1 MTMHNARPM
10 KSGLSRRNVLKIGAA
25 ATALPLLGGR
35 AFAQKATVKAAFV
48 MIGTPDDNGWNF
60 GHDQG
65 RLYMLNELG
74 ADKVET
80 TVVTNVAE
88 GPDSE
93 RVFRELA
100 QQGNDIIF
108 GTSFG
113 FGDYMMKVAK
123 QFPDVKFE
131 WATGYATDKNLSI
144 YNAKFHEGRAVIGTI
159 AGMMSTSGIGAY
171 IGSFPIPEV
180 FMGANAFHLAA
191 RKKNPD
197 FITKVVYVDS
207 WFDPAKEADAARALI
222 DQGVDVITQHTD
234 GPAALQVL
242 EEAINQGKPIV
253 GGFGQGADMSAF
265 APKAHLTA
273 IVDNWGPYYAKAVGS
288 VLDGSWAE
296 GSFWGGIVDGEVV
309 IGDYNERIPA
319 DVVAE
324 AEAVKAGIVD
334 GSIHPFAGPIVD
346 TNGNVQAAE
355 GDIIDDGEFWA
366 AEAWY
371 AEGMEA

>member
-1 MTMHNARPM
+1 MSII
-10 KSGLSRRNVLKIGAA
+10 KRRTILKAGGAA
-25 ATALPLLGGR
+25 AALPLIGQR
-35 AFAQKATVKAAFV
+35 AFAQKQKVKAAYV
-48 MIGTPDDNGWNF
+48 LIGSPDDNGWNF
-60 GHDQG
+60 GHDKG
-65 RLYMLNELG
+65 RQFMVDTLG
-74 ADKVET
+74 ADRVET

-113 FGDYMMKVAK
+113 YGDAMFKVAQ

-131 WATGYATDKNLSI
+131 WATGYKTAANLSI
-144 YNAKFHEGRAVIGTI
+144 YNARFHEGRSVLGTI
-159 AGMMSTSGIGAY
+159 AGAMSETGIGAY

-180 FMGANAFHLAA
+180 VMGINAFHLAA
-191 RKKNPD
+191 RKQNPD
-197 FITKVVYVDS
+197 FITKVVYVNS

-234 GPAALQVL
+234 GPAALQVA
-242 EEAINQGKPIV
+242 EERGII

-273 IVDNWGPYYAKAVGS
+273 ILDIWGPYYVKAVQS
-288 VLDGSWAE
+288 VLEGTWAE
-296 GSFWGGIVDGEVV
+296 GSSWEGLASGEVV
-309 IGDYNERIPA
+309 IGPYNEKIPA
-319 DVVAE
+319 DVVAK
-324 AEAVKAGIVD
+324 AEAVKNGIID
-334 GSIHPFAGPIVD
+334 GSIHPFSGPITDNAGTLQVE
-346 TNGNVQAAE
+346 A

-366 AEAWY
+366 VDWY
-371 AEGMEA
+371 AQGVEA

>member
-1 MTMHNARPM
+1 MTLRNARPM
-10 KSGLSRRNVLKIGAA
+10 NRRTLLKVGGAMAA
-25 ATALPLLGGR
+25 APLLGGR
-35 AFAQKATVKAAFV
+35 AFAQKAKVKAAFV
-48 MIGTPDDNGWNF
+48 LIGTPDDNGWNF

-65 RLYMLNELG
+65 RKYMLDALG

-100 QQGNDIIF
+100 QQGHDIIF

-131 WATGYATDKNLSI
+131 WATGYATDTNLSI

-159 AGMMSTSGIGAY
+159 AGMMSKTGVGAY

-191 RKKNPD
+191 RKQNPD
-197 FITKVVYVDS
+197 FVTKVVYVDS
-207 WFDPAKEADAARALI
+207 WYDPPKEADAARALL

-242 EEAINQGKPIV
+242 EEAIKQGKPVI

-265 APKAHLTA
+265 APEAHLTA
-273 IVDNWGPYYAKAVGS
+273 IIDNWGPYYATAVKD
-288 VLDGSWAE
+288 VLDGTWEESSVWPGIAE
-296 GSFWGGIVDGEVV
+296 GEVV
-309 IGDYNERIPA
+309 IGPYNDKIPA
-319 DVVAE
+319 DVVAA
-324 AEAVKAGIVD
+324 AEEVKAGIVA
-334 GSIHPFAGPIVD
+334 GTYHPFAGPVVD

>member
-1 MTMHNARPM
+1 MTLLNARPM
-10 KSGLSRRNVLKIGAA
+10 TAGISRRNILKIGAA
-25 ATALPLLGGR
+25 ASALPLMGGR
-35 AFAQKATVKAAFV
+35 AFAQKEKVKAAFV
-48 MIGTPDDNGWNF
+48 LIGTPDDNGWNY

-65 RLYMLNELG
+65 RLYMLDQLG
-74 ADKVET
+74 ADNVET

-100 QQGNDIIF
+100 QQGHDIIF

-131 WATGYATDKNLSI
+131 WATGYATDKNLSV

-159 AGMMSTSGIGAY
+159 AGLMSKTGVGAY

-191 RKKNPD
+191 RKQNPD
-197 FITKVVYVDS
+197 FVTKVVYVDS
-207 WFDPAKEADAARALI
+207 WYDPPKEADAARALL

-242 EEAINQGKPIV
+242 EEAIKQGKPVI

-265 APKAHLTA
+265 APEAHLTA
-273 IVDNWGPYYAKAVGS
+273 IIDNWGPYYTKTVKD
-288 VLDGSWAE
+288 VLDGTWEESN
-296 GSFWGGIVDGEVV
+296 FWGGIADGEVV
-309 IGDYNERIPA
+309 IGPYNDKIPA
-319 DVVAE
+319 DVVEA
-324 AEAVKAGIVD
+324 AEAVKAGIVA

-346 TNGNVQAAE
+346 TDGNVQAEE
-355 GDIIDDGEFWA
+355 GDVIDDGEFWA
-366 AEAWY
+366 SEAWY

>member
-1 MTMHNARPM
+1 MTSQNARPM
-10 KSGLSRRNVLKIGAA
+10 MIDRRNMLKIGGAA
-25 ATALPLLGGR
+25 AALPLLGGR
-35 AFAQKATVKAAFV
+35 AFAQKEKVKAAFV
-48 MIGTPDDNGWNF
+48 LIGTPDDNGWNY
-60 GHDQG
+60 GHDRG
-65 RLYMLNELG
+65 RQDMIDAIG

-100 QQGNDIIF
+100 QQGHDIIF

-113 FGDYMMKVAK
+113 FGDYMLKVAK
-123 QFPDVKFE
+123 QFPDTKFE
-131 WATGYATDKNLSI
+131 WCTGYATAPNVSI

-159 AGMMSTSGIGAY
+159 AGMMSETGIGAY

-191 RKKNPD
+191 RKQNPD
-197 FITKVVYVDS
+197 FITKMVYVDS

-234 GPAALQVL
+234 GPAALQVA
-242 EEAINQGKPIV
+242 EERGIV

-265 APKAHLTA
+265 APEAHLTA
-273 IVDNWGPYYAKAVGS
+273 IIDIWGPYYVKAVQA
-288 VLDGSWAE
+288 VLDGTWEESSSWE
-296 GSFWGGIVDGEVV
+296 GLAAGEVV
-309 IGDYNERIPA
+309 IGPYNDKIPE

-324 AEAVKAGIVD
+324 AERVKAGIID

-346 TNGNVQAAE
+346 TEGNVQAEE

-366 AEAWY
+366 ENVWY
-371 AEGMEA
+371 AEGIEA